1 MRVWIFQTGEPLQI
15 DPVGLR
21 PMRAMNLSNA
31 LIEQGHEVVLWS
43 SNFDHFSKTHRFK
56 KEKEIQY
63 SKNLK
68 IKLIPS
74 RGYNSN
80 IGISRLID
88 HFGLALNLK
97 RMLKTQLPPDV
108 AFIGY
113 PPIEAPWVIAR
124 WLKKHNTPFLID
136 VKDAWPEI
144 FVKVFP
150 DRFQRI
156 IKIIFL
162 PQMMMMKKVFQM
174 ADGISAPTQDFL
186 DWCLQRLPREQNSYD
201 RVTPISAPDS
211 IIPQEELKKAE
222 IWLDELNIKDSG
234 IFRVCYV
241 GSITKSLNFS
251 PIIEAAKH
259 LPIEFVIAGN
269 GSSYQTTITQ
279 CKHLSNVKFLGWI
292 NRAQINRL
300 YARSNLMIAPYVNSF
315 DFQLNITN
323 KFYDAMSHGKPFIT
337 SLSGAITKV
346 MNEYKI
352 GIKYDGDQISN
363 LTEVLATIIDDRNS
377 LIKLGNN
384 AQHLYQQQYTSD
396 KVYSELV
403 RDLYELCKYDS

>member
-21 PMRAMNLSNA
+21 PMRAMSLSNA
-31 LIEQGHEVVLWS
+31 LIKQGHEVVLWS

-56 KEKEIQY
+56 KKREIQY

-68 IKLIPS
+68 VKLIPS

-97 RMLKTQLPPDV
+97 KMLKTQLPPDV

-251 PIIEAAKH
+251 PII
-259 LPIEFVIAGN
+259 
-269 GSSYQTTITQ
+269 
-279 CKHLSNVKFLGWI
+279 
-292 NRAQINRL
+292 
-300 YARSNLMIAPYVNSF
+300 
-315 DFQLNITN
+315 
-323 KFYDAMSHGKPFIT
+323 
-337 SLSGAITKV
+337 
-346 MNEYKI
+346 
-352 GIKYDGDQISN
+352 
-363 LTEVLATIIDDRNS
+363 
-377 LIKLGNN
+377 
-384 AQHLYQQQYTSD
+384 
-396 KVYSELV
+396 
-403 RDLYELCKYDS
+403 

>member
-1 MRVWIFQTGEPLQI
+1 MKVWIFQTGEPLQV
-15 DPVGLR
+15 DPIGLR
-21 PMRAMNLSNA
+21 PMRAMNLSNT

-56 KEKEIQY
+56 REREIQY

-74 RGYNSN
+74 CGYNSN
-80 IGISRLID
+80 VGISRLID
-88 HFGLALNLK
+88 HIALALNLK
-97 RMLKTQLPPDV
+97 RMLKTQIPPDV

-113 PPIEAPWVIAR
+113 PPIEAPWIIAR
-124 WLKKHNTPFLID
+124 WLKKHNVPFLID

-144 FVKVFP
+144 FVRKFP
-150 DRFQRI
+150 GKYQRI
-156 IKIIFL
+156 IKIMFF
-162 PQMMMMKKVFQM
+162 PQLIMMKNVFQM

-186 DWCLQRLPREQNSYD
+186 DWCLQKLPREQNSFD
-201 RVTPISAPDS
+201 RVTPITSPDS
-211 IIPQEELKKAE
+211 IISREELKKAE
-222 IWLDELNIKDSG
+222 NWLDDLNIKNSG
-234 IFRVCYV
+234 VFRICYI

-251 PIIEAAKH
+251 PIIKAAEY

-269 GSSYQTTITQ
+269 GIAYETTINQ
-279 CKHLSNVKFLGWI
+279 CKHLSNIRFLGWI
-292 NRAQINRL
+292 DRAQINRL

-323 KFYDAMSHGKPFIT
+323 KFYDAMSNGKPFIT
-337 SLSGAITKV
+337 CLSGAITKI
-346 MNEYKI
+346 MNKYNI
-352 GIKYDGDQISN
+352 GITYDGDQISN
-363 LTEVLATIIDDRNS
+363 LSEVLATIINDKNS

-384 AQHLYQQQYTSD
+384 AQNLYQRQYTSK

-403 RDLYELCKYDS
+403 RDLIELCNYDS

>member
-1 MRVWIFQTGEPLQI
+1 MKVWIFQTGEPLQI
-15 DPVGLR
+15 DPKGLR
-21 PMRAMNLSNA
+21 PMRAINLSNA

-56 KEKEIQY
+56 KEREIQY

-74 RGYNSN
+74 LGYNSN
-80 IGISRLID
+80 TGMSRLID
-88 HFGLALNLK
+88 HIDLALNLK
-97 RMLKTQLPPDV
+97 KMLKKQLPPDV

-124 WLKKHNTPFLID
+124 WLKKHNVPFLID
-136 VKDAWPEI
+136 VKDAWPDL
-144 FVKVFP
+144 FVRVFQG
-150 DRFQRI
+150 RFQRI
-156 IKIIFL
+156 IKIMFL
-162 PQMMMMKKVFQM
+162 PQFLMMKKVFQI

-186 DWCLQRLPREQNSYD
+186 DWCLQKLPREQNSCD
-201 RVTPISAPDS
+201 RVTPITAPDS

-241 GSITKSLNFS
+241 GSITTSLNFS
-251 PIIEAAKH
+251 PIIEAAKR

-269 GSSYQTTITQ
+269 GSNYEAIVTQ
-279 CKHLSNVKFLGWI
+279 CKHLSNIRFLSWI
-292 NRAQINRL
+292 DRAQINRL
-300 YARSNLMIAPYVNSF
+300 YARSDLMIAPYINSF

-323 KFYDAMSHGKPFIT
+323 KFYDAMSNGKPFIT
-337 SLSGAITKV
+337 CISGAVTKLIDK
-346 MNEYKI
+346 YDI
-352 GIKYDGDQISN
+352 GIKYDGDQVSN
-363 LTEVLATIIDDRNS
+363 LAEVLATIINDKNS

-384 AQHLYQQQYTSD
+384 ARHLYVQQYKSN

-403 RDLYELCKYDS
+403 RDLYELCNYDS

>member
-1 MRVWIFQTGEPLQI
+1 MKVWIFQTGEPLQI
-15 DPVGLR
+15 DSAGLR
-21 PMRAMNLSNA
+21 PMRAINLSNT

-43 SNFDHFSKTHRFK
+43 SDFNHFSKTHRFK
-56 KEKEIQY
+56 KEKAIQF
-63 SKNLK
+63 SKNLE

-74 RGYNSN
+74 RGYSSN
-80 IGISRLID
+80 IGIARLID
-88 HFGLALNLK
+88 HIELALNLK

-124 WLKKHNTPFLID
+124 WFKKHNVPFLID
-136 VKDAWPEI
+136 VKDAWPEL
-144 FVKVFP
+144 FVRALPV
-150 DRFQRI
+150 RFSRI

-162 PQMMMMKKVFQM
+162 PQFMMMKKVFRM

-186 DWCLQRLPREQNSYD
+186 DWCLQKLPREQNSYD
-201 RVTPISAPDS
+201 RVTPITAPDS

-222 IWLDELNIKDSG
+222 VWLDELNIKDTG

-241 GSITKSLNFS
+241 GSMTFSLNFS

-269 GSSYQTTITQ
+269 GSSYETTITQ
-279 CKHLSNVKFLGWI
+279 CKHLSNIRFLGWI
-292 NRAQINRL
+292 DRAQINRL
-300 YARSNLMIAPYVNSF
+300 YARSNLMIAPYLNSF

-323 KFYDAMSHGKPFIT
+323 KFYDAMSNGKPFIT
-337 SLSGAITKV
+337 CLSGAITKV
-346 MNEYKI
+346 MNENDI
-352 GIKYDGDQISN
+352 GIKYDGDKISN
-363 LTEVLATIIDDRNS
+363 LTAVLATLIDDKNS

-384 AQHLYQQQYTSD
+384 ARHLYQQQYTSN